1 MMIRLFSFSL
11 FGLIIGFS
19 VAYTQVFFLSETKEE
34 INIMDTDFFDS
45 IGGNIPSV
53 EEVSSN
59 DKNLSIQSESTKG
72 EVFLKEDDVP
82 LTEETSVEDLINRL
96 SPVFEE
102 GNNEIPTLEEI
113 NKTLET
119 LGIEMS
125 DDISIEE
132 IISEFQPD
140 INNFLENREQNPRG
154 PNIPIESLRQRLLRF
169 GIEVPENASREELM
183 RILRENAPAR

>member
-19 VAYTQVFFLSETKEE
+19 VAYAQVFFLSETKEE
-34 INIMDTDFFDS
+34 INIMDTDFFYS
-45 IGGNIPSV
+45 IDGNIRS
-53 EEVSSN
+53 EREIFSD
-59 DKNLSIQSESTKG
+59 DKDISTQSESTKG
-72 EVFLKEDDVP
+72 EVLLKEDDVP
-82 LTEETSVEDLINRL
+82 LTEEMSTRDLINRL
-96 SPVFEE
+96 SPLFEE
-102 GNNEIPTLEEI
+102 GNNEIPALEEI

-119 LGIEMS
+119 LGIEIS

>member
-1 MMIRLFSFSL
+1 
-11 FGLIIGFS
+11 
-19 VAYTQVFFLSETKEE
+19 
-34 INIMDTDFFDS
+34 MDTDFFYS
-45 IGGNIPSV
+45 IDGNIRS
-53 EEVSSN
+53 EGEIFSD
-59 DKNLSIQSESTKG
+59 DKDISTQSESTKG
-72 EVFLKEDDVP
+72 EVLLKEDDVP
-82 LTEETSVEDLINRL
+82 LAEEMSTRDLINRL
-96 SPVFEE
+96 SPLFEE
-102 GNNEIPTLEEI
+102 GNNEIPALEEI

-119 LGIEMS
+119 LGIEIS

-140 INNFLENREQNPRG
+140 INNFLENMEQNPRG

>member
-19 VAYTQVFFLSETKEE
+19 VAYAQVFFLSETKEE
-34 INIMDTDFFDS
+34 INIMDTDFFYS
-45 IGGNIPSV
+45 IDGNIRS
-53 EEVSSN
+53 EGEIFSD
-59 DKNLSIQSESTKG
+59 DKDISTQSESTKG
-72 EVFLKEDDVP
+72 EVLLKEDDVP
-82 LTEETSVEDLINRL
+82 LAEEMSTRDLINRL
-96 SPVFEE
+96 SPLFEE
-102 GNNEIPTLEEI
+102 GNNEIPALEEI

-119 LGIEMS
+119 LGIEIS

-140 INNFLENREQNPRG
+140 INNFLENMEQNPRG

>member
-19 VAYTQVFFLSETKEE
+19 VAYAQVFFLSETKEE
-34 INIMDTDFFDS
+34 INIMDTDFFYS
-45 IGGNIPSV
+45 IDGNIRS
-53 EEVSSN
+53 EGEIFSD
-59 DKNLSIQSESTKG
+59 DKDISTQSESTKG
-72 EVFLKEDDVP
+72 EVLLKEDDVP
-82 LTEETSVEDLINRL
+82 LAEEMSARDLINRL
-96 SPVFEE
+96 SPLFEE
-102 GNNEIPTLEEI
+102 GNNEIPALEEI

-119 LGIEMS
+119 LGIEIS

>member
-1 MMIRLFSFSL
+1 
-11 FGLIIGFS
+11 
-19 VAYTQVFFLSETKEE
+19 
-34 INIMDTDFFDS
+34 MDTDFFYS
-45 IGGNIPSV
+45 IDGNIQS
-53 EEVSSN
+53 EGEIFSD
-59 DKNLSIQSESTKG
+59 DKDISTQSESTKG
-72 EVFLKEDDVP
+72 EVLLKEDDVP
-82 LTEETSVEDLINRL
+82 LAEEMSVQDLINRF
-96 SPVFEE
+96 SPLFEE
-102 GNNEIPTLEEI
+102 GGNENPTLEEI

-119 LGIEMS
+119 LGIEMP

>member
-19 VAYTQVFFLSETKEE
+19 VAYAQVFFLSETKEE
-34 INIMDTDFFDS
+34 INIMDTDFFYS
-45 IGGNIPSV
+45 IDGNIRS
-53 EEVSSN
+53 EGEIFSD
-59 DKNLSIQSESTKG
+59 DKDISTQSESTKG
-72 EVFLKEDDVP
+72 EVLLKEDDVP
-82 LTEETSVEDLINRL
+82 LTEEMSTRDLINRL
-96 SPVFEE
+96 SPLFEE
-102 GNNEIPTLEEI
+102 GNNEIPALEEI

-119 LGIEMS
+119 LGIEIS

-169 GIEVPENASREELM
+169 EIEVPENASREELM

>member
-19 VAYTQVFFLSETKEE
+19 VAYAQVFFLSETKEE
-34 INIMDTDFFDS
+34 INIMDTDFFYS
-45 IGGNIPSV
+45 IDGNIRS
-53 EEVSSN
+53 EGEIFSD
-59 DKNLSIQSESTKG
+59 DKDISTQSESTKG
-72 EVFLKEDDVP
+72 EVLLKEDDFP
-82 LTEETSVEDLINRL
+82 LAEEMSARDLINRL
-96 SPVFEE
+96 SPLFEE
-102 GNNEIPTLEEI
+102 GNNEIPALEEI

-119 LGIEMS
+119 LGIEIS

>member
-19 VAYTQVFFLSETKEE
+19 VAYAQVFFLSETKEE
-34 INIMDTDFFDS
+34 INIMDTDFFYS
-45 IGGNIPSV
+45 IDGNIQS
-53 EEVSSN
+53 EGEIFSD
-59 DKNLSIQSESTKG
+59 DKDISTQSESTKG
-72 EVFLKEDDVP
+72 EVLLKEDDVP
-82 LTEETSVEDLINRL
+82 LAEEMSTRDLINRL
-96 SPVFEE
+96 SPLFEE

-119 LGIEMS
+119 LGIEIS

>member
-1 MMIRLFSFSL
+1 
-11 FGLIIGFS
+11 
-19 VAYTQVFFLSETKEE
+19 
-34 INIMDTDFFDS
+34 MDTDFFYS
-45 IGGNIPSV
+45 IDGNIRS
-53 EEVSSN
+53 EGEIFSD
-59 DKNLSIQSESTKG
+59 DKDISTQSESTKG
-72 EVFLKEDDVP
+72 EVLLKEDDVP
-82 LTEETSVEDLINRL
+82 LTEEMSTRDLINRL
-96 SPVFEE
+96 SPLFEE
-102 GNNEIPTLEEI
+102 GNNEIPALEEI

-119 LGIEMS
+119 LGIEIS

>member
-19 VAYTQVFFLSETKEE
+19 VAYAQVFFLSETKEE
-34 INIMDTDFFDS
+34 INIMDTDFFYS
-45 IGGNIPSV
+45 IDGNIQS
-53 EEVSSN
+53 EGEIFSD
-59 DKNLSIQSESTKG
+59 DKDISTQSESTKG
-72 EVFLKEDDVP
+72 EVLLKEDDVP
-82 LTEETSVEDLINRL
+82 LTEEMSTRDLINRL
-96 SPVFEE
+96 SPLFEE

>member
-19 VAYTQVFFLSETKEE
+19 VAYAQVFFLSETKEE
-34 INIMDTDFFDS
+34 INIMDTDFFYS
-45 IGGNIPSV
+45 IDGNIRS
-53 EEVSSN
+53 EREIFSD
-59 DKNLSIQSESTKG
+59 DKDISTQSESTKG
-72 EVFLKEDDVP
+72 EVLLKEDDVP
-82 LTEETSVEDLINRL
+82 LAEEMSTRDLINRL
-96 SPVFEE
+96 SPLFEE
-102 GNNEIPTLEEI
+102 GNNEIPALEEI

-119 LGIEMS
+119 LGIEIS

>member
-19 VAYTQVFFLSETKEE
+19 VAYAQVFFLSETKEE
-34 INIMDTDFFDS
+34 INIMDTDFFYSLD
-45 IGGNIPSV
+45 GNIRS
-53 EEVSSN
+53 EREIFSD
-59 DKNLSIQSESTKG
+59 DKDISTQSESTKG
-72 EVFLKEDDVP
+72 EVLLKEDDVP
-82 LTEETSVEDLINRL
+82 LAEEMSTRDLINRL
-96 SPVFEE
+96 SPLFEE
-102 GNNEIPTLEEI
+102 GNNEIPALEEI

-119 LGIEMS
+119 LGIEIS

>member
-19 VAYTQVFFLSETKEE
+19 VAYAQVFFLSETKEE
-34 INIMDTDFFDS
+34 INIMDTDFFYS
-45 IGGNIPSV
+45 IDGNIRS
-53 EEVSSN
+53 EGEIFSD
-59 DKNLSIQSESTKG
+59 DKDISTQSESTKG
-72 EVFLKEDDVP
+72 EVLLKEDDVP
-82 LTEETSVEDLINRL
+82 LTEEMSTRDLINRL
-96 SPVFEE
+96 SPLFEE

-119 LGIEMS
+119 LGIEIS

-169 GIEVPENASREELM
+169 GIEVPENASREELL

>member
-19 VAYTQVFFLSETKEE
+19 VAYAQVFFLSETKEE
-34 INIMDTDFFDS
+34 INIMDTDFFYS
-45 IGGNIPSV
+45 IDGNIQS
-53 EEVSSN
+53 EGEIFSD
-59 DKNLSIQSESTKG
+59 DKDISTQSESTKG
-72 EVFLKEDDVP
+72 EVLLKEDDVP
-82 LTEETSVEDLINRL
+82 LTEEMSTRDLINRL
-96 SPVFEE
+96 SPLFEE
-102 GNNEIPTLEEI
+102 GNNEIPALEEI

-119 LGIEMS
+119 LGIEIS

>member
-19 VAYTQVFFLSETKEE
+19 VAYAQVFFLSETKEE
-34 INIMDTDFFDS
+34 INIMDTDFFYS
-45 IGGNIPSV
+45 IDGNIQS
-53 EEVSSN
+53 EGEIFSD
-59 DKNLSIQSESTKG
+59 DKDISTQSESTKG
-72 EVFLKEDDVP
+72 EVLLKEDDVP
-82 LTEETSVEDLINRL
+82 LAEEMSTRDLINRL
-96 SPVFEE
+96 SPLFEE
-102 GNNEIPTLEEI
+102 GNNEIPALEEI

-119 LGIEMS
+119 LGIEIS

>member
-96 SPVFEE
+96 SPIFEE

>member
-1 MMIRLFSFSL
+1 MIRLFSFSL

-19 VAYTQVFFLSETKEE
+19 VAYAQVFFLSETKEE
-34 INIMDTDFFDS
+34 INIMDTDFFYS
-45 IGGNIPSV
+45 IDGNIRS
-53 EEVSSN
+53 EGEIFSD
-59 DKNLSIQSESTKG
+59 DKDISTQSESTKG
-72 EVFLKEDDVP
+72 EVLLKEDDVP
-82 LTEETSVEDLINRL
+82 LAEEMSARDLINRL
-96 SPVFEE
+96 SPLFEE

-119 LGIEMS
+119 LGIEIS

>member
-19 VAYTQVFFLSETKEE
+19 VAYAQVFFLSETKEE
-34 INIMDTDFFDS
+34 INIMDTDFFYS
-45 IGGNIPSV
+45 IDGNIQS
-53 EEVSSN
+53 EGEIFSD
-59 DKNLSIQSESTKG
+59 DKDISTQSESTKG
-72 EVFLKEDDVP
+72 EVLLKEDDVP
-82 LTEETSVEDLINRL
+82 LTEEMSTRDLINRL
-96 SPVFEE
+96 SPLFEE

-119 LGIEMS
+119 LGIEIS

>member
-19 VAYTQVFFLSETKEE
+19 VAYAQVFFLSETKEE
-34 INIMDTDFFDS
+34 INIMDTDFFYS
-45 IGGNIPSV
+45 IDGNIRS
-53 EEVSSN
+53 EGEIFSD
-59 DKNLSIQSESTKG
+59 DKDISTQSESTKG
-72 EVFLKEDDVP
+72 EVLLKEDDVP
-82 LTEETSVEDLINRL
+82 LAEEMSTRDLINRL
-96 SPVFEE
+96 SPLFEE
-102 GNNEIPTLEEI
+102 GNNEIPALEEI

-119 LGIEMS
+119 LGIEIS

>member
-19 VAYTQVFFLSETKEE
+19 VAYAQVFFLSETKEE
-34 INIMDTDFFDS
+34 INIMDTDFFYS
-45 IGGNIPSV
+45 IDGNIRS
-53 EEVSSN
+53 EGEIFSD
-59 DKNLSIQSESTKG
+59 DKDISTQSESTKG
-72 EVFLKEDDVP
+72 EVLLKEDDVP
-82 LTEETSVEDLINRL
+82 LTEEMSTRDLINRL
-96 SPVFEE
+96 SPLFEE
-102 GNNEIPTLEEI
+102 GNNEIPALEEI

-119 LGIEMS
+119 LGIEIS

>member
-19 VAYTQVFFLSETKEE
+19 VAYAQVFFLSETKEE
-34 INIMDTDFFDS
+34 INIMDTDFFYS
-45 IGGNIPSV
+45 IDGNIQS
-53 EEVSSN
+53 EGEIFSD
-59 DKNLSIQSESTKG
+59 DKDNSTQSESTKG
-72 EVFLKEDDVP
+72 EVLLKEDDVP
-82 LTEETSVEDLINRL
+82 LTEEMSTRDLINRL
-96 SPVFEE
+96 SPLFEE
-102 GNNEIPTLEEI
+102 GNNEIPALEEI

-119 LGIEMS
+119 LGIEIS

>member
-19 VAYTQVFFLSETKEE
+19 VAYAQVFFLSETKEE
-34 INIMDTDFFDS
+34 INIMDTDFFYS
-45 IGGNIPSV
+45 IDGNIRS
-53 EEVSSN
+53 EGEIFSD
-59 DKNLSIQSESTKG
+59 DKDISTQSESTKG
-72 EVFLKEDDVP
+72 EVLLKEDDVP
-82 LTEETSVEDLINRL
+82 LTEEMSTRDLINRL
-96 SPVFEE
+96 SPLFEE

-119 LGIEMS
+119 LGIEIS

>member
-11 FGLIIGFS
+11 FGLVIGFS
-19 VAYTQVFFLSETKEE
+19 VAYAQVFFLSETKEE
-34 INIMDTDFFDS
+34 INIMDTDFFYS
-45 IGGNIPSV
+45 IDGNIRS
-53 EEVSSN
+53 EGEIFSD
-59 DKNLSIQSESTKG
+59 DKDISTQSESTKG
-72 EVFLKEDDVP
+72 EVLLKEDDVP
-82 LTEETSVEDLINRL
+82 LAEEMSARDLINRL
-96 SPVFEE
+96 SPLFEE

-113 NKTLET
+113 NKTLKT
-119 LGIEMS
+119 LGIEIS

-132 IISEFQPD
+132 IISEFQPE
-140 INNFLENREQNPRG
+140 INNFLENRGQNPTG

>member
-19 VAYTQVFFLSETKEE
+19 VAYAQVFFLSETKEE
-34 INIMDTDFFDS
+34 INIMDTDFFYS
-45 IGGNIPSV
+45 IDGNIRS
-53 EEVSSN
+53 EGEIFSD
-59 DKNLSIQSESTKG
+59 DKDISTQSESTKG
-72 EVFLKEDDVP
+72 EVLLKEDDVP
-82 LTEETSVEDLINRL
+82 LTEEMSTRDLINRL
-96 SPVFEE
+96 SPLFEE
-102 GNNEIPTLEEI
+102 GNNEIPALEEI

-119 LGIEMS
+119 LGIEIS

-183 RILRENAPAR
+183 RILRENAPPR

>member
-19 VAYTQVFFLSETKEE
+19 VAYAQVFFLSETKEE
-34 INIMDTDFFDS
+34 INIMDTDFFYS
-45 IGGNIPSV
+45 IDGNIRS
-53 EEVSSN
+53 EGEIFSD
-59 DKNLSIQSESTKG
+59 DKDISTQSESTKG
-72 EVFLKEDDVP
+72 EVLLKEDDVP
-82 LTEETSVEDLINRL
+82 LAEEMSARDLINRL
-96 SPVFEE
+96 SPLFEE

-119 LGIEMS
+119 LGIEIS